1 MGPFDSGNPSYTVRN
16 YLHVS
21 ASMRTDCT
29 ERCGT
34 EECAAGGPYFR
45 DPPKQG
51 KQLYKFTRRANLSRR
66 EEALRLDATRER
78 LEDLSLENSRRQRPG
93 LAAARELHSPDAAL
107 RCRSRQY
114 MPSRAGHQRSIRAP
128 PARQRSVC
136 TSW

>member
-1 MGPFDSGNPSYTVRN
+1 MRN

-29 ERCGT
+29 ERCGQRSVRR
-34 EECAAGGPYFR
+34 AAR
-45 DPPKQG
+45 TAANPPKQG